1 MIIKKFIKF
10 DNFVFRENLSLKIS
24 GFSGHNYLK
33 KNKPQFLFTPSK
45 KIETDVVRQFVN
57 KIDFEKFTYI
67 ENFSTKIK
75 HSQRS
80 RRIDYILKYYEKI
93 FLIDVIKNNNE
104 KQKVVRKINDQ
115 INEIQEITEVIL
127 LVNSKVNFNDLIY
140 DSFNPFVIKWSS
152 E

>member
-1 MIIKKFIKF
+1 MDVGKQK
-10 DNFVFRENLSLKIS
+10 NVSNSQNRSREQTQWQGRESIGRGSDDRSRLERE
-24 GFSGHNYLK
+24 G
-33 KNKPQFLFTPSK
+33 K